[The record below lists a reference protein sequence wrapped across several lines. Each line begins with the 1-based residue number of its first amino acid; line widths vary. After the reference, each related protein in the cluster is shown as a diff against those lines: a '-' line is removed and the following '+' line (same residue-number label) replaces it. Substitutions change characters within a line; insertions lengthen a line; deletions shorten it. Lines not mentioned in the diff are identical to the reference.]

1 MTAKYTMEQLNA
13 FLYDALNEENLSA
26 EEIYEAIIETVAEH
40 TGYLQVQYQKSQ
52 QLFDLLKGA
61 AKPYKSPWNQFI
73 EDNKDGFLSQ
83 ERESN
88 FPNED
93 DCMPPWGHSDLEYA
107 SKHSEETKVKS
118 WVLPV
123 DDEGVI
129 TLPEDLLERTGWK
142 EGDTLVYEISDGGV
156 IVRRKDLRTYDDMI
170 DAGYTMTADG
180 FWIMDMDAC

>member
-1 MTAKYTMEQLNA
+1 MTANYTMEQLNS

-26 EEIYEAIIETVAEH
+26 QQIYETIIETVAEH
-40 TGYLQVQYQKSQ
+40 TEYLQLQYEKSQ

-73 EDNKDGFLSQ
+73 EDNKD
-83 ERESN
+83 EN
-88 FPNED
+88 

-156 IVRRKDLRTYDDMI
+156 IVRKKEPMTHTEMI
-170 DAGYTMTADG
+170 AAGYTMTDDG
-180 FWIMDMDAC
+180 FWILSSEGC